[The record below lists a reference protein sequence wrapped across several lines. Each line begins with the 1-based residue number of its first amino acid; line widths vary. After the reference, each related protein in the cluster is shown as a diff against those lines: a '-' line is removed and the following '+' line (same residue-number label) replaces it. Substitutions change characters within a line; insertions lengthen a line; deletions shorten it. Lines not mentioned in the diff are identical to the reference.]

1 MLNVDVENLI
11 RQLATAGGVAALLTL
26 SGCVTTTTSS
36 YSVAKNPNVES
47 ALIATD
53 ADFSKYNR
61 LLAED
66 MGIFFPADA
75 PLAGDEIRQLRQIF
89 RDAFLSRLQN
99 YTITD
104 QAGTPHHGG
113 TGNVNRSQKFLRRR
127 SHGNAARSLRDV
139 AKSGSLV
146 FLMELRDSQTSKTLA
161 RAADSAAAP
170 VFGTL
175 ASNSTDWSSVEAAA
189 DHWAELFVNFLDQ
202 NLGH

>member
-89 RDAFLSRLQN
+89 RDAFLGDCRTIRSR
-99 YTITD
+99 IKP
-104 QAGTPHHGG
+104 G
-113 TGNVNRSQKFLRRR
+113 R
-127 SHGNAARSLRDV
+127 ARWRY
-139 AKSGSLV
+139 
-146 FLMELRDSQTSKTLA
+146 RQ
-161 RAADSAAAP
+161 R
-170 VFGTL
+170 
-175 ASNSTDWSSVEAAA
+175 
-189 DHWAELFVNFLDQ
+189 
-202 NLGH
+202 